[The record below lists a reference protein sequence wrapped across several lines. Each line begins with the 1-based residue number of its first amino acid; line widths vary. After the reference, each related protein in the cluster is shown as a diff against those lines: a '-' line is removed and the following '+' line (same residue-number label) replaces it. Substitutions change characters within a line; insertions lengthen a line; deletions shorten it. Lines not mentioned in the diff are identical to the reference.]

1 MELRRRHRRGSGFAL
16 ILVLLLLALLI
27 VLVYSFAYSTRV
39 NLRLA
44 RNRAADLKVTYLGKA
59 GIEIAKAL
67 LKSDAKEND
76 HDWLGDKWAER
87 IPPIEF
93 EGATIQV
100 EIVDEDRKINVNGLV
115 LDRASLDKKKLDAD
129 EVRGPILKRIERAI
143 ALLDLPVDAARLTER
158 IGAQVRSGDGESVRA
173 SLPFLGRP
181 LHSIEELLEFEEVEP
196 QMVYGE
202 EREHGRDR
210 MGLMSVLTVASTGP
224 VNLNTAPRE
233 VLMALSEELTEAMA
247 DAIIARRKETEGF
260 KSPSDLAGVKDL
272 PKTALADLQASGA
285 TQSSVFSL
293 SVAVRRGPMRRLIR
307 CTLQRPASSEVDED
321 APMMPIIIP
330 GLDQIRILRWEE
342 VR

>member
-1 MELRRRHRRGSGFAL
+1 
-16 ILVLLLLALLI
+16 
-27 VLVYSFAYSTRV
+27 
-39 NLRLA
+39 
-44 RNRAADLKVTYLGKA
+44 
-59 GIEIAKAL
+59 
-67 LKSDAKEND
+67 
-76 HDWLGDKWAER
+76 
-87 IPPIEF
+87 
-93 EGATIQV
+93 
-100 EIVDEDRKINVNGLV
+100 
-115 LDRASLDKKKLDAD
+115 
-129 EVRGPILKRIERAI
+129 
-143 ALLDLPVDAARLTER
+143 
-158 IGAQVRSGDGESVRA
+158 
-173 SLPFLGRP
+173 
-181 LHSIEELLEFEEVEP
+181 
-196 QMVYGE
+196 VYGE